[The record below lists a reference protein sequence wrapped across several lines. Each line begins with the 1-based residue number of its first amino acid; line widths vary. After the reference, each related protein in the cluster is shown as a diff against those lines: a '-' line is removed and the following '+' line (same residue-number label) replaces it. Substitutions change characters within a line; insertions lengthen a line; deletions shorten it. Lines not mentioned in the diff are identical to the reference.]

1 MLNVNLYIDI
11 DGVLLDTR
19 HQSVPIGGCEFV
31 EFIINNFHCY
41 WLTTHCH
48 GDCLPAIS
56 YLSFYYP
63 PKMIDMLRRIAP
75 TSWDTL
81 KTEAID
87 FSKPF
92 VWLDD
97 YAFQAEK
104 GILKIH
110 DAEDCLVLLNLNRTN
125 ELNSIKQKLS
135 LMF

>member
-1 MLNVNLYIDI
+1 M
-11 DGVLLDTR
+11 
-19 HQSVPIGGCEFV
+19 
-31 EFIINNFHCY
+31 
-41 WLTTHCH
+41 
-48 GDCLPAIS
+48 AIVS
-56 YLSFYYP
+56 PQYHICRFFYP
-63 PKMIDMLRRIAP
+63 PEVIDMLRRIAP

-110 DAEDCLVLLNLNRTN
+110 DAEECLVLINLNRPN